1 MKGVILAGG
10 SGSRL
15 APQTEFHSK
24 AMAMVYDRPAIE
36 YPLQTLRQLGADSAI
51 VVASPKSV
59 GEIASYFK
67 DGQRV
72 GLNLEY
78 AVQNTPAGVADALM
92 RTKNAVKDTFPV
104 LLGDV
109 YFDKPLEPQ
118 DQATLF
124 WHEFELAD
132 QHSVWNPETD
142 IIIEKPRHI
151 DIGNKAI
158 VGYYYDERVFE
169 FIEGMSPAQSGE
181 LELVD
186 VHNFYRKLGA
196 NMVEYSGF
204 FADMG
209 TPDGVLRA
217 ANHIQGAR

>member
-10 SGSRL
+10 NGSRL
-15 APQTEFHSK
+15 APQTEFQSK
-24 AMAMVYDRPAIE
+24 AMVMVYDRPAIE
-36 YPLQTLRQLGADSAI
+36 YPLNTLRRMGCESAV

-67 DGQRV
+67 DGERV
-72 GLNLEY
+72 DLDLEY
-78 AVQNTPAGVADALM
+78 TIQNTPTGVADALL
-92 RTKNAVKDTFPV
+92 RTKNAVSGSFPV

-109 YFDKPLEPQ
+109 YFDSPLEPQ
-118 DQATLF
+118 DKATLF
-124 WHEFELAD
+124 WHEFEFAN
-132 QHSVWNPETD
+132 QHSVWNPEQD
-142 IIIEKPRHI
+142 IIVEKPRYI
-151 DIGNKAI
+151 DLGHKAI

-169 FIEGMSPAQSGE
+169 FIESMSPAESGE

-196 NMVEYSGF
+196 NMVEYTGF

-217 ANHIQGAR
+217 ANHIRDGK